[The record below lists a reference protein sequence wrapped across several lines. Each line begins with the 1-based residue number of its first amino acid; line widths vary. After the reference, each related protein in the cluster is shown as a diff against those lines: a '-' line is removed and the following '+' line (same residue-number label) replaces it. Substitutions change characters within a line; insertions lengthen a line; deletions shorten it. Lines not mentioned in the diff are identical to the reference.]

1 MHSSSPSSINQSSTS
16 TLLLY
21 HLNQYLKS
29 TSHKIE
35 SKAKM
40 QFLTAAT
47 LFAAALAAPA
57 PQTSDCPNPAH
68 CGGSAPDPSTF
79 DNVDV
84 TDFFL
89 RKNPGI
95 LNAGFKLSGKNGTV
109 QCEIGAVESLPSE
122 VEVCGD
128 SKYRFGLI
136 EATGAGSEVGLRLYR
151 ETGLA
156 SGLTGSGDVP
166 TYCHAG
172 GDGPDDFVCQQTN
185 ALTIVIS

>member
-1 MHSSSPSSINQSSTS
+1 
-16 TLLLY
+16 
-21 HLNQYLKS
+21 
-29 TSHKIE
+29 
-35 SKAKM
+35 M

-68 CGGSAPDPSTF
+68 CGGSAPDPSTY
-79 DNVDV
+79 DNVDI
-84 TDFFL
+84 TDFYL

-95 LNAGFKLSGKNGTV
+95 QNAGFTLSGNNGTV
-109 QCEIGAVESLPSE
+109 QCEIGAVESLPSA

-136 EATGAGSEVGLRLYR
+136 EATSTGAEVGLRLYR
-151 ETGLA
+151 ETGPA
-156 SGLTGSGDVP
+156 VGLTGEGDVP

-172 GDGPDDFVCQQTN
+172 GAGAEDFVCQQVS